1 MVAPQ
6 IVFPLVTSATA
17 TNPFMY
23 TEESTFALRKTASP
37 VYTGV
42 PIAGDLT
49 IRQDGVPIN
58 VPIAGQHTIY
68 RAQSAGKNYTLSFP
82 IHPLSIAF
90 IKYGIEVPNY
100 NTPAGNINTSL
111 QFLYKYKQAMGTA
124 QLHDAWLYFLGCRA
138 STTTLTQTAQSLL
151 EATMEFLVREIEV
164 PAMDTAPVTS
174 PTYANFSD
182 FSGPVFQDSDGGNLP
197 LTIGGVQYPTDNF
210 TVSIAQG
217 TFAKP
222 YNGSG
227 LADAILPGQY
237 IATGT
242 FNIPIGQDIAQETA
256 FAAANQ
262 TPVTVKYTFKT
273 GVMVITLTN
282 TILTANDRSVLTVPT
297 EPMSNGFSFQSTVAA
312 LGTT

>member
-90 IKYGIEVPNY
+90 LKYGIEKPNY
-100 NTPAGNINTSL
+100 NTPAGNINTPL

-138 STTTLTQTAQSLL
+138 STTTLTQNPQSLL
-151 EATMEFLVREIEV
+151 EATMEFMIREIEV
-164 PAMDTAPVTS
+164 PALDTAPVTS

-197 LTIGGVQYPTDNF
+197 LSINSVAYPTDNF
-210 TVSIAQG
+210 SLTVAQG

-242 FNIPIGQDIAQETA
+242 INIPIGQDLAQETA

-262 TPVTVKYTFKT
+262 TPVTMKYTFKT
-273 GVMVITLTN
+273 GVMVATCLN
-282 TILTANDRSVLTVPT
+282 TILTANDRSVLTAPT
-297 EPMSNGFSFQSTVAA
+297 EPMGNSFSFQSTEVT